1 MPWAHTLP
9 YALAPV
15 LLSTLVVRHPNVR
28 THLLYLLP
36 TYCTPYSPLL
46 VQPSASSPHSTC
58 GRSGSRVTMAGV
70 LLQVTQPHPSRQIH
84 PYTHILHPTALV
96 LCTWGSPNGGIN
108 PAPRHHSH
116 HASVTCARGTPNHG
130 GFNPHTHVTSGTR
143 QLVAPALVR
152 LL

>member
-46 VQPSASSPHSTC
+46 VQPSASSPLHEWSVRVQGHD
-58 GRSGSRVTMAGV
+58 GRGPTSSNPAT
-70 LLQVTQPHPSRQIH
+70 PFPSNPSIH
-84 PYTHILHPTALV
+84 TYT
-96 LCTWGSPNGGIN
+96 SPNCLGVVHLGFPQWRDH

-116 HASVTCARGTPNHG
+116 HASVTCARGTPNQG

-152 LL
+152 FL